1 MPEQAF
7 QPEWFSKPGDTLR
20 TLLDKRDLSP
30 LALAER
36 MGRDATV
43 VHGLLSGRVAIDDCL
58 AGLLARCVGG
68 SAMFWRTRQ
77 HQFDQKLQRI
87 AGAVPTEQAKA
98 WLKTLPIKDMIASG
112 WLPATDQ
119 PRDTLRA
126 VLAYFDVNDPDE
138 WRDRYAEFQNRF
150 SFRTSPAFESKL
162 GALAAWLRQAEIQ
175 AASMPC
181 QPFTAGGLRARLQDM
196 RVLTKATNLSFVIP
210 RLRAQCAEAGI
221 AVVFLRA
228 PAGCS
233 ASGATRF
240 LSSTKGM
247 IVLSFRH
254 LSDDQF
260 WFSFFHEIGHLLLH
274 GDRSTF
280 IDGDAADMTEKEKE
294 ANTFSESLLVPQDRQ
309 EELARLRTRAWDV
322 IKFAV
327 SVGIS
332 PGIVVGQMQH
342 RRMIG
347 PQQLNFLKRR
357 YGWDEILAAA
367 VA

>member
-30 LALAER
+30 VALAER
-36 MGRDATV
+36 MGKDATV
-43 VHGLLSGRVAIDDCL
+43 VHGLLSGRVAIDDSL
-58 AGLLARCVGG
+58 AGLLEKCVGG
-68 SAMFWRTRQ
+68 SATFWRTRQ
-77 HQFDQKLQRI
+77 HRFDQDLQRI
-87 AGAVPTEQAKA
+87 AEAVPTEQVKA
-98 WLKTLPIKDMIASG
+98 WLKMLPIKDMVASG
-112 WLPATDQ
+112 WIPATDRPQ
-119 PRDTLRA
+119 DTFRA
-126 VLAYFDVNDPDE
+126 ALAYFDVNDPDE
-138 WRDRYAEFQNRF
+138 WRERYAEFQNRF
-150 SFRTSPAFESKL
+150 SFRTSPTFESKL

-175 AASMPC
+175 AGNIPC
-181 QPFTAGGLRARLQDM
+181 QPWSVSGLRARLQDM
-196 RVLTKATNLSFVIP
+196 RVLTKATNLSFFIK
-210 RLRAQCAEAGI
+210 RLRAMCAEVGI
-221 AVVFLRA
+221 AIVFLRA

-240 LSSTKGM
+240 LSSTKTM

-280 IDGDAADMTEKEKE
+280 VDGDAADLTEKEKE
-294 ANTFSESLLVPQDRQ
+294 ANAFSESLLVPHSRQD
-309 EELARLRTRAWDV
+309 ELSRLRPRARDV

-332 PGIVVGQMQH
+332 PGTVVGQMQH

-357 YGWDEILAAA
+357 YEWDEILAANA
-367 VA
+367 